1 MQEAPENQHS
11 EELCKHGYRD
21 DAAAVG
27 VPAASEWQA
36 CIATVT
42 PQNSAAPGA
51 APDGTAAEAE
61 RKAGKRRV
69 YVSVLAQ
76 QLLRNGAAHT
86 GSDPHAATHTASG
99 AALNSA
105 AALDTPHGDGQDTP
119 ARTTPGNASS
129 QGAVVPVATPPLDT
143 PTQPDADA
151 REASSSANALNA
163 SSAQG
168 NAAAGHGALQRFTAD
183 ELLAS
188 IAADLAQVQEA
199 KRKHAR
205 HASDAAAAAVQRT
218 HPTQLPAQ
226 NTVSMQAA
234 VQLPKNTSS
243 SMQPGKLGDPV
254 HNISAASPADA
265 THPWA
270 PVTPSPSAPLNSQAS
285 TVAVWLVSHLRPLGP
300 KMPLQPPAEL
310 VDIVLRRAEA
320 AAAAPTDASP
330 SASGD
335 PFASVLHE
343 LVRLNAPA
351 RAATSAMG
359 QLCVA
364 VAEQWMRRCNAKS
377 TGRLSDN
384 RGSQFALA
392 SVQQGALCW
401 KILAVV
407 ATSCVLCFCL
417 QW

>member
-27 VPAASEWQA
+27 VSAASEWQA

-42 PQNSAAPGA
+42 SQNSAAPA
-51 APDGTAAEAE
+51 AAADGTAAEAE
-61 RKAGKRRV
+61 RKAGRRRV

-99 AALNSA
+99 AALDIPHSNGP
-105 AALDTPHGDGQDTP
+105 DTL

-129 QGAVVPVATPPLDT
+129 QGAVFPVATPPPAT
-143 PTQPDADA
+143 PTQPAADA
-151 REASSSANALNA
+151 REASSSAHALNA
-163 SSAQG
+163 NSAQG
-168 NAAAGHGALQRFTAD
+168 SAAAGHGALQRFTAD
-183 ELLAS
+183 ALLAS

-205 HASDAAAAAVQRT
+205 QASAAAAAAIQRT

-226 NTVSMQAA
+226 NAVPMQAA
-234 VQLPKNTSS
+234 VQLPKDTSS
-243 SMQPGKLGDPV
+243 SMQPGKLRDPV
-254 HNISAASPADA
+254 HNMSAASPADA
-265 THPWA
+265 THPLA
-270 PVTPSPSAPLNSQAS
+270 PVTPSPPAPLNAQAP
-285 TVAVWLVSHLRPLGP
+285 TVAVWLASHLRTLGR

-310 VDIVLRRAEA
+310 VDIVLRSAEA

-330 SASGD
+330 SASGG
-335 PFASVLHE
+335 PCASVLHE

-364 VAEQWMRRCNAKS
+364 VAEQRMQRCDAKS

-407 ATSCVLCFCL
+407 ATSSVSCFCL